1 MCINFSSSLI
11 FQTKNALFISQDIFI
26 IIANRRNPVIN
37 IVSISDSFQYSN
49 GAFRGNISPNIKNNG
64 Q

>member
-1 MCINFSSSLI
+1 MCINFSPSFI
-11 FQTKNALFISQDIFI
+11 FQIRSALFISQDIFI
-26 IIANRRNPVIN
+26 VIANRKNPVIN

-49 GAFRGNISPNIKNNG
+49 GAFKGNISPNIKNNG

>member
-1 MCINFSSSLI
+1 M
-11 FQTKNALFISQDIFI
+11 FQTKYALFTNQDIFI

-37 IVSISDSFQYSN
+37 IVSIIDSSQYSS
-49 GAFRGNISPNIKNNG
+49 GTFRDNINPNIKNNG